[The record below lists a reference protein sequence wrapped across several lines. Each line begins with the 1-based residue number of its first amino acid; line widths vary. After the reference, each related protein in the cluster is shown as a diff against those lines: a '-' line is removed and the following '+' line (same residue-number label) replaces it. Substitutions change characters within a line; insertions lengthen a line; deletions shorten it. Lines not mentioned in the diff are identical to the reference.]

1 MKGKQDTNFI
11 TFSHELD
18 FERKKVC
25 LLYGP
30 NGTGKTSLSEVLNQ
44 ELRRCVFYCRYDLIY
59 QVFRC
64 CLRRN
69 VN

>member
-1 MKGKQDTNFI
+1 M
-11 TFSHELD
+11 
-18 FERKKVC
+18 
-25 LLYGP
+25 YGP